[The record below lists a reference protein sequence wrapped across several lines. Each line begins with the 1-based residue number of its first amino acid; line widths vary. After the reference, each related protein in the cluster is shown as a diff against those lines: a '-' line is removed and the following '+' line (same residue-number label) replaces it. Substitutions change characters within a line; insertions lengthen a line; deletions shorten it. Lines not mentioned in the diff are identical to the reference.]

1 MSTNGMKRIYLFHK
15 FERFHHWVQALL
27 IISLLLTGAL
37 KYTVRIVCSA
47 STRPTGCITSAPGAG

>member
-27 IISLLLTGAL
+27 IISLLLTGFE
-37 KYTVRIVCSA
+37 IH
-47 STRPTGCITSAPGAG
+47 GAYRLFGFDTAYRVHNFCAWSC